1 MENVSRKR
9 CCAPFELGGFN
20 VVDFRIKCLSLR
32 LSCFSDLRYKFGESK
47 WHYLAR
53 YFMGTRLTRL
63 DKRFAFRSNLFPVSA
78 TPSNFYRK
86 TLESFKRLFEQ
97 HGKLPDDLSSKN
109 LYCRPAVRWC
119 LGGHIWPSDQ
129 LVGRG
134 VV

>member
-1 MENVSRKR
+1 MCIRDS
-9 CCAPFELGGFN
+9 FN

-32 LSCFSDLRYKFGESK
+32 LSCFSDLRYKFDESK

-119 LGGHIWPSDQ
+119 LGDHIWPSDQ

>member
-9 CCAPFELGGFN
+9 CCAPFELGGLN

-32 LSCFSDLRYKFGESK
+32 LSCGESK

-53 YFMGTRLTRL
+53 YFMGTRLIRL

-86 TLESFKRLFEQ
+86 TLESFRRPFLKESLLF
-97 HGKLPDDLSSKN
+97 
-109 LYCRPAVRWC
+109 
-119 LGGHIWPSDQ
+119 IF
-129 LVGRG
+129 
-134 VV
+134 